1 MGVTPGQGAAESA
14 AALDAVAERL
24 VSVWSRAHNAADVPV
39 PATQLRVLFILER
52 GPMNV
57 SHLAAE
63 MGALVSSASRLC
75 DRLEAAG
82 LLLRDPGRDR
92 REVTLRLSPD
102 GQSLLDRLKVRR
114 REDLTRV
121 LEAMSAPAQAA
132 LLWGLD
138 QFGDAATAAAAKEK
152 GQNADASLDSSAEAD
167 TEPRVKQSAGTDDAD
182 DADHADAGDAD
193 AGSSDK
199 PFSLPA

>member
-1 MGVTPGQGAAESA
+1 M
-14 AALDAVAERL
+14 AERL
-24 VSVWSRAHNAADVPV
+24 VEVWSRAHNGSDVPV

-82 LLLRDPGRDR
+82 LLLRDPGKDR
-92 REVTLRLSPD
+92 REVTIRLSPD

-114 REDLTRV
+114 RQDLAQV
-121 LEAMSAPAQAA
+121 LESMSAPAQAA
-132 LLWGLD
+132 LLWGLS
-138 QFGDAATAAAAKEK
+138 QFGEAASP
-152 GQNADASLDSSAEAD
+152 G
-167 TEPRVKQSAGTDDAD
+167 G
-182 DADHADAGDAD
+182 ADAG
-193 AGSSDK
+193 AGAEAPDN

>member
-1 MGVTPGQGAAESA
+1 MTPGQGAAESA
-14 AALDAVAERL
+14 AALDEVAGRL
-24 VSVWSRAHNAADVPV
+24 VEVWSRAHNGSDVPV
-39 PATQLRVLFILER
+39 PATQLRVLFILEH

-57 SHLAAE
+57 SNLAAG

-92 REVTLRLSPD
+92 REVTIRLSPD

-114 REDLTRV
+114 REDLARV

-132 LLWGLD
+132 LLWGLS
-138 QFGDAATAAAAKEK
+138 QFSEAAVP
-152 GQNADASLDSSAEAD
+152 GGADSGS
-167 TEPRVKQSAGTDDAD
+167 V
-182 DADHADAGDAD
+182 
-193 AGSSDK
+193 AGSPGGMGSRSASGMGSGSPDE